1 MQFDHNRRE
10 LIMRY
15 RSIIL
20 LILAVLAGSCES
32 AQCQAVVAGVV
43 SDSGG
48 HPLSGASVEAFP
60 IESGGFAG
68 DLNWTRTDDGGSFRL
83 SLRPGRYEIRGKD
96 EPDGYPDPNAL
107 LALDPE
113 ATFPEVIV
121 DTQEVQGVQVR
132 LGRRGGILEGDLSD
146 EQTGKP
152 VAKAKVTLR
161 DPKRRE
167 AFVEVFTD
175 ESGHFRFTL
184 PPKPVVISAMAEG
197 YAPAYPVEGRTVT
210 LSEGEHRSV
219 TIKLQ
224 SMRSGR

>member
-1 MQFDHNRRE
+1 
-10 LIMRY
+10 MRTS
-15 RSIIL
+15 SIIL
-20 LILAVLAGSCES
+20 LILAVLAGSCKS
-32 AQCQAVVAGVV
+32 AQCQAVVTGDVL
-43 SDSGG
+43 DSGG

-68 DLNWTRTDDGGSFRL
+68 NLNWTKTDDGGSFRL

-107 LALDPE
+107 LALDSE

-121 DTQEVQGVQVR
+121 DKEEVQAVQVR

-146 EQTGKP
+146 EQTAKP
-152 VAKAKVTLR
+152 VARAKVTLR
-161 DPKRRE
+161 DAKRPE

-175 ESGHFRFTL
+175 ASGHFRFTL

-197 YAPAYPVEGRTVT
+197 YAPAYPVEARTVT
-210 LSEGEHRSV
+210 LTGGEHRSV
-219 TIKLQ
+219 TIRLQ
-224 SMRSGR
+224 SMQSGR